1 MRPVIRMT
9 NECTYPCVDV
19 GNEVANRYYSH
30 ARSFA
35 LSDQLRVFT
44 LHEAFAFSQNLFQ
57 VLIETAHEYD
67 LKQIDR
73 VVVVVRLQMDAFD
86 FYGAGADRNTHT
98 AQYAIEHTVG
108 KGST

>member
-1 MRPVIRMT
+1 M
-9 NECTYPCVDV
+9 
-19 GNEVANRYYSH
+19 
-30 ARSFA
+30 
-35 LSDQLRVFT
+35 
-44 LHEAFAFSQNLFQ
+44 
-57 VLIETAHEYD
+57 LIETAHEYD

-86 FYGAGADRNTHT
+86 FYAAGAERNTHT